1 MFTFIFSLIPLGIK
15 THNSILTR
23 YSSTQSH
30 PHYYCLLHAEI
41 ITPATRRVVNTAS
54 IHHSLTPISLG
65 PSVSARAW
73 HYVHVE
79 IICLEIFLII
89 ILFRVADVHC
99 LWFLLFMHV
108 DIMVGGKFLFGCFYC
123 LYMLT

>member
-23 YSSTQSH
+23 YSSMQSH

-89 ILFRVADVHC
+89 IQSGRRALFVV
-99 LWFLLFMHV
+99 LLFIHV
-108 DIMVGGKFLFGCFYC
+108 DIMVGVNFC
-123 LYMLT
+123 LIV